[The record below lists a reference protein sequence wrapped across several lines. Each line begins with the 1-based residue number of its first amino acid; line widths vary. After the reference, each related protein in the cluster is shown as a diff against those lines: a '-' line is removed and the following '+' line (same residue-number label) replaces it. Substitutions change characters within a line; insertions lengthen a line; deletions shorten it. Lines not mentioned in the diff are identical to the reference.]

1 MGLGRGLGVG
11 VGVRVRARARR
22 TVENSV
28 LTAPGEM
35 HVTRTG
41 VPTRSCLAAVVKAV
55 TWLGLGLGIGIGIG
69 LDLGSGLCFRVK
81 AVTAALLAQ

>member
-1 MGLGRGLGVG
+1 M
-11 VGVRVRARARR
+11 
-22 TVENSV
+22 

-55 TWLGLGLGIGIGIG
+55 TWLGL
-69 LDLGSGLCFRVK
+69 RVRDRDRDR
-81 AVTAALLAQ
+81 VRVRVRVVF

>member
-55 TWLGLGLGIGIGIG
+55 TWLGL
-69 LDLGSGLCFRVK
+69 RVRDRDRDR
-81 AVTAALLAQ
+81 VRVRVRVVF